1 METRHS
7 GRRRKG
13 WREEGRQSGGRKRG
27 SGPRTKLKSRGRNS
41 SDLKRYSISRGAS
54 ARPSLTR
61 QEGNDT
67 MSQRR
72 RQTSRTLATMGKVM
86 RDGHRLGGGAGECS

>member
-54 ARPSLTR
+54 IDKAVFDEA
-61 QEGNDT
+61 EGKQHNIT
-67 MSQRR
+67 EVAPNE
-72 RQTSRTLATMGKVM
+72 LK
-86 RDGHRLGGGAGECS
+86 LGEGG